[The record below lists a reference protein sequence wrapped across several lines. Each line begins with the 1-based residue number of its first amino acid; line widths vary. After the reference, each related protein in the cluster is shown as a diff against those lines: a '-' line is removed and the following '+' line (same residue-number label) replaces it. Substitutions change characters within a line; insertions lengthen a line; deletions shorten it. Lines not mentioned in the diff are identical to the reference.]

1 MASESKTSLSIHPRN
16 WKGTSNREK
25 RNTSG
30 TRKKPGR
37 IERVIA
43 AIEAHVE
50 RHPNDAMS
58 QSRLGKLRT
67 EQ

>member
-1 MASESKTSLSIHPRN
+1 MAQEKVSLSIHPRN
-16 WKGTSNREK
+16 WKGTGNHEK
-25 RNTSG
+25 RNSSG

-43 AIEAHVE
+43 AIEGHLD

-58 QSRLGKLRT
+58 SSRLSKLKAAV
-67 EQ
+67 